1 MRIGLVILL
10 VLAASRA
17 SAEPSIL
24 GSWLTEDRGGVVT
37 FRPCPAGVC
46 GTVDGVTAFQ
56 PNGGP
61 PLDYRGQ
68 SRCHLQIVPDLRE
81 DEPGDWSGHIT
92 NPDDGKTYNI
102 KISLDIQGRLAMR
115 GYIGIPLL
123 GRTTMWT
130 RFMGLLTPDCHI
142 RGG

>member
-1 MRIGLVILL
+1 MRICLIVLL

-17 SAEPSIL
+17 WAQPTIL

-37 FRPCPAGVC
+37 LRPCSAGVC

-68 SRCHLQIVPDLRE
+68 SRCHLQIVPDLHQ
-81 DEPGDWSGHIT
+81 DDPGHWSGHIT

-102 KISLDIQGRLAMR
+102 KISLDERGRLAMR

-123 GRTTMWT
+123 GRTTLWS
-130 RFMGLLTPDCHI
+130 RFNGRLTPDCHI
-142 RGG
+142 QPG